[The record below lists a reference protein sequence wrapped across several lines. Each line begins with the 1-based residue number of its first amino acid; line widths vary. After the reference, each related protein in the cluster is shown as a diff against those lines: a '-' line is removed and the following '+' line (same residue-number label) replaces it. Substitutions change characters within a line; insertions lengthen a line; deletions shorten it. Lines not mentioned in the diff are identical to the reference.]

1 MTEAARFERKPD
13 PKVLDPRRRAYWLKT
28 LHQWHWISSAV
39 CLVAL
44 VLFSVTG
51 FTLNHARQ
59 IEGKPSVSTREGQL
73 PADLLARMADGA
85 DRKDAPLPPPL
96 REWIARELGVEV
108 GTRAAEW
115 SDGEAYVSMPRPGG
129 DAWLSVDLDS
139 GKVQYEQTD
148 RGWISYFNDLHK
160 GRNAGTLWSWFIDL
174 FALASLVFA
183 LTGLFLLWLHGRQR
197 PMTWPIVALGLL
209 LPLLIALLFIH

>member
-1 MTEAARFERKPD
+1 MAEAARIARSPD
-13 PKVLDPRRRAYWLKT
+13 PKRRAYWLKT

-44 VLFSVTG
+44 LLFSATG

-59 IEGKPSVSTREGQL
+59 IEGRPVVTTREAQL
-73 PADLLARMADGA
+73 PAETLAGIPSPAT
-85 DRKDAPLPPPL
+85 KEAPLPSAL
-96 REWIARELGVEV
+96 RDWVRREVGVDV

-129 DAWLSVDLDS
+129 DAWLSIDLDS
-139 GKVQYEQTD
+139 GKVQYERTD

-183 LTGLFLLWLHGRQR
+183 LSGLCLLWLHGRQR
-197 PMTWPIVALGLL
+197 PLTWPVVALGLL
-209 LPLLIALLFIH
+209 LPLLVALLFIH

>member
-1 MTEAARFERKPD
+1 MTDTARIATAQSDATP
-13 PKVLDPRRRAYWLKT
+13 PRRRAYWLKT
-28 LHQWHWISSAV
+28 LHEWHWVSSAV

-59 IEGKPSVSTREGQL
+59 IEGKAVVSRHEARLPDSLRSAVEVPS
-73 PADLLARMADGA
+73 A
-85 DRKDAPLPPPL
+85 KDAPLPVAL
-96 REWIARELGVEV
+96 RDWLRSEIGVDP
-108 GTRAAEW
+108 GTRIAEW

-129 DAWLSVDLDS
+129 DAWISVDLDS
-139 GKVQYEQTD
+139 GQVQYEKTD

-183 LTGLFLLWLHGRQR
+183 LSGLGLLWLHGRQR
-197 PMTWPIVALGLL
+197 AMTWPMVALGLL

>member
-1 MTEAARFERKPD
+1 MTEAARIERMPD
-13 PKVLDPRRRAYWLKT
+13 PKRRAYWLKT

-59 IEGKPSVSTREGQL
+59 IEGKPAVNTREALL
-73 PADLLARMADGA
+73 PAALKAQLGGHAD
-85 DRKDAPLPPPL
+85 KDAAPLPPAV
-96 REWIARELGVEV
+96 REWLAQEIGVDV
-108 GTRAAEW
+108 GARAAEW
-115 SDGEAYVSMPRPGG
+115 SDDEAYVSMPRPGG

-139 GKVQYEQTD
+139 GKVQYERTD

-160 GRNAGTLWSWFIDL
+160 GRNAGALWGWFIDL
-174 FALASLVFA
+174 FALASLIFA

-197 PMTWPIVALGLL
+197 PMTWPIVAFGLL

>member
-1 MTEAARFERKPD
+1 MAEAARIARSPD
-13 PKVLDPRRRAYWLKT
+13 PKRRAYWLKT

-44 VLFSVTG
+44 LLFSATG

-59 IEGKPSVSTREGQL
+59 IEGRPVVTTREAQL
-73 PADLLARMADGA
+73 PAETLAGIPSPAA
-85 DRKDAPLPPPL
+85 KEAPLPSAL
-96 REWIARELGVEV
+96 RDWVRREVGVDV

-129 DAWLSVDLDS
+129 DAWLSIDLDS
-139 GKVQYEQTD
+139 GKVQYERTD

-183 LTGLFLLWLHGRQR
+183 LSGLCLLWLHGRQR
-197 PMTWPIVALGLL
+197 PLTWPVVALGLL
-209 LPLLIALLFIH
+209 LPLLVALLFIH

>member
-1 MTEAARFERKPD
+1 MTDTARIATAQSDATP
-13 PKVLDPRRRAYWLKT
+13 PKRRAYWLKT
-28 LHQWHWISSAV
+28 LHEWHWVSSAV

-59 IEGKPSVSTREGQL
+59 IEGKPQVVRRE
-73 PADLLARMADGA
+73 ARLSDALRTSIEA
-85 DRKDAPLPPPL
+85 PSEKDAPLPVVL
-96 REWIARELGVEV
+96 RDWLRSEIGVDPGAR
-108 GTRAAEW
+108 TAEW

-129 DAWLSVDLDS
+129 DAWISVDLDS
-139 GKVQYEQTD
+139 GQVEYEKTD

-183 LTGLFLLWLHGRQR
+183 LSGLGLLWLHGRQR
-197 PMTWPIVALGLL
+197 AMTWPMVALGLL

>member
-1 MTEAARFERKPD
+1 MTEAARVESATD
-13 PKVLDPRRRAYWLKT
+13 PKTMDPKRRAYWLKT
-28 LHQWHWISSAV
+28 LHQWHWISSAA

-44 VLFSVTG
+44 LLFSATG

-59 IEGKPSVSTREGQL
+59 IEGRPVVHASEARL
-73 PADLLARMADGA
+73 PDDLLRGLEPPAA
-85 DRKDAPLPPPL
+85 KEAPLPPAL
-96 REWIARELGVEV
+96 RGWIRRELDVDV

-139 GKVQYEQTD
+139 GEVQYETTD

-160 GRNAGTLWSWFIDL
+160 GRNAGALWSWFIDL
-174 FALASLVFA
+174 FALASLVFT
-183 LTGLFLLWLHGRQR
+183 LSGLGLLWLHGRHR
-197 PMTWPIVALGLL
+197 ALTWPVVAFGLL